1 MCYKLLKG
9 RYFNPLQLFYVCR
22 GRRKAARVE
31 RHVLSTPVYQVSW
44 DSYHGCKVPEAEKYL
59 RSFIVSADFRIVHR
73 QLSTTKRMIR
83 TTQKKSNFSLRFTLR
98 CSNQHLQPCRSI
110 STKYLQFFSWIL
122 NGWAELD
129 VICQTMTNLD
139 LFLTDSTRAK
149 KKSQALYY
157 QWITGPYLFP
167 LRNVEWNVVNQTF
180 TTSRQ
185 MKTTDHIAMII
196 SLVISIQ
203 AFVPNIVFEN
213 LL

>member
-1 MCYKLLKG
+1 MQIVHLHILLWPTAVFLKWMLVLDSLLQLSALLTAISWWQHGIQSVPWPSAALMIRASLMCYKLLKG

-98 CSNQHLQPCRSI
+98 CSNQHL
-110 STKYLQFFSWIL
+110 
-122 NGWAELD
+122 
-129 VICQTMTNLD
+129 
-139 LFLTDSTRAK
+139 
-149 KKSQALYY
+149 
-157 QWITGPYLFP
+157 
-167 LRNVEWNVVNQTF
+167 
-180 TTSRQ
+180 
-185 MKTTDHIAMII
+185 
-196 SLVISIQ
+196 
-203 AFVPNIVFEN
+203 
-213 LL
+213 